1 MNNELIQFGESRKK
15 EEPVSKVFAYN
26 GTSVT
31 FAKKGDAIMVNATQM
46 AKPFGDSKRAKN
58 WLCLKSTDEFL
69 TVLSEGR
76 NLPSSDLVKVTY
88 GDNGATWMHE
98 DVAIEFARWLSPA
111 FAIWCNDRIKELL
124 TIGMTATQPTLEAM
138 LDNPDLV
145 IGLATQLKKQREENA
160 RLESENRQQ
169 MAVIEQ
175 QTPKVEYFQK
185 FMTSQHG
192 STATCI
198 RELVKQTHMKS
209 EKRFIKWM
217 LDKSILYRK
226 RANNGKAGRL
236 IPRAEWA
243 GCFEYFDAY
252 NENNDWSGKHLK
264 FNPFGKLK
272 VAKLYHDE
280 HPEEFDIVE
289 SIIGFN

>member
-1 MNNELIQFGESRKK
+1 MFEETEYINEQNGQAYPMFLMNRDGFSLLAMGFNGKQALKFKMDFVCAFNKMEETLKRTTMTALPDFTNPAEAARGCGDGQCYTDGQIVWEITSRLA
-15 EEPVSKVFAYN
+15 EN
-26 GTSVT
+26 
-31 FAKKGDAIMVNATQM
+31 
-46 AKPFGDSKRAKN
+46 
-58 WLCLKSTDEFL
+58 LTDEFL
-69 TVLSEGR
+69 AVLSEGR

-138 LDNPDLV
+138 LDNHDLV
-145 IGLATQLKKQREENA
+145 IGLATQLKMQREENA

-217 LDKSILYRK
+217 LDKSI
-226 RANNGKAGRL
+226 GK
-236 IPRAEWA
+236 
-243 GCFEYFDAY
+243 
-252 NENNDWSGKHLK
+252 
-264 FNPFGKLK
+264 
-272 VAKLYHDE
+272 
-280 HPEEFDIVE
+280 
-289 SIIGFN
+289 

>member
-1 MNNELIQFGESRKK
+1 MI
-15 EEPVSKVFAYN
+15 
-26 GTSVT
+26 
-31 FAKKGDAIMVNATQM
+31 NATQM
-46 AKPFGDSKRAKN
+46 AKPFGKRPVDWLQNSQTSDYLSELSKVR
-58 WLCLKSTDEFL
+58 KSTL
-69 TVLSEGR
+69 A
-76 NLPSSDLVKVTY
+76 DLVRVTK
-88 GDNGATWMHE
+88 GGNNPGTWMHE
-98 DVAIEFARWLSPA
+98 DVALEFARWLSPA

-145 IGLATQLKKQREENA
+145 IVLATQLKMQREENA

-192 STATCI
+192 STDTCI

-236 IPRAEWA
+236 IPMAEWA